1 MERDAIVRCRHCGA
15 PAEAGWRFCNQCRGE
30 LAAPSPPPKA
40 VPPEPPAAA
49 ARGAAPPPAPPPV
62 VAPPPS
68 PVPSL
73 SLPPPAPGPALRA
86 YRFVAGLPAPLVVT
100 AAIVLVVGGLV
111 ATATLLTP
119 RAEPLPPDAPTA
131 AAAPAP
137 AALPEGMVLVPAGE
151 YVIGTDDGD
160 EYERPRHTV
169 RLRAFL
175 VDRCEVTRAE
185 YRRFLEATGRPAPRS
200 WSNDAGPD
208 TLPATGVTW
217 ADASAYAAWAGKRL
231 PTEQEWEAAA
241 RGPDG
246 RRYPW
251 GGAWRADGANAA
263 GSRGALAPVG
273 SYPAGASP
281 YGALDMVGNAW
292 EWTASDPTPYR
303 GGVFPEKPE
312 EGSKVVRGGSFESGD
327 RRATATYR
335 NWIVEKGQNYDDT
348 GFRCA
353 TDAP

>member
-1 MERDAIVRCRHCGA
+1 
-15 PAEAGWRFCNQCRGE
+15 
-30 LAAPSPPPKA
+30 
-40 VPPEPPAAA
+40 
-49 ARGAAPPPAPPPV
+49 
-62 VAPPPS
+62 
-68 PVPSL
+68 
-73 SLPPPAPGPALRA
+73 
-86 YRFVAGLPAPLVVT
+86 VT

-111 ATATLLTP
+111 AAATLLTP
-119 RAEPLPPDAPTA
+119 RAEPGPPDTPVT

-137 AALPEGMVLVPAGE
+137 AAPPQGMVLVPAGE
-151 YVIGTDDGD
+151 FVIGSDDGD
-160 EYERPRHTV
+160 KYEHPRHTV
-169 RLRAFL
+169 RLRAFFI
-175 VDRCEVTRAE
+175 DRCEVTRAE
-185 YRRFLEATGRPAPRS
+185 YRRFLDATGRQAPRS

-241 RGPDG
+241 RGSDG

-251 GGAWRADGANAA
+251 GGAWRADSANAA
-263 GSRGALAPVG
+263 ANSRNALAPVG

-281 YGALDMVGNAW
+281 YGALDMIGNAW
-292 EWTASDPTPYR
+292 EWTASTPEPYP

-312 EGSKVVRGGSFESGD
+312 EGSKVVRGGNFQSDD

-335 NWIVEKGQNYDDT
+335 NWIIAKGQNYDDT

-353 TDAP
+353 MDAP